1 MTIDNKIKDE
11 KLQYDIKIEAAK
23 ISALSSGKIDKYKYL
38 TGDKILPSHPSRIL
52 VQANFTYSPLGKAF
66 EKQIKTIEDQG
77 IKQVKTLK
85 ALKSVKNKEH
95 IKSVGGIF
103 PKEMRTNEIKNEI
116 AEIIKRKD
124 LVYKKNKYKYDFQ
137 QYEKIR

>member
-11 KLQYDIKIEAAK
+11 KLQYDINIEAVK
-23 ISALSSGKIDKYKYL
+23 LSALSSGKIDKYKYL
-38 TGDKILPSHPSRIL
+38 TGDEILPSHPSRIL

-85 ALKSVKNKEH
+85 ALKSVENKEH

-116 AEIIKRKD
+116 AENIKRKD
-124 LVYKKNKYKYDFQ
+124 LVYKKININMIFNNMKK
-137 QYEKIR
+137 

>member
-11 KLQYDIKIEAAK
+11 KLQYDINIEAVK
-23 ISALSSGKIDKYKYL
+23 ILALSSGKIDKYKYL
-38 TGDKILPSHPSRIL
+38 TGDEILPSHPSRIL

-85 ALKSVKNKEH
+85 ALKSVENKEH

-103 PKEMRTNEIKNEI
+103 LKEMRTNEIKNEI
-116 AEIIKRKD
+116 AENIKRKD
-124 LVYKKNKYKYDFQ
+124 LVYKKININMIFNNMKK
-137 QYEKIR
+137 